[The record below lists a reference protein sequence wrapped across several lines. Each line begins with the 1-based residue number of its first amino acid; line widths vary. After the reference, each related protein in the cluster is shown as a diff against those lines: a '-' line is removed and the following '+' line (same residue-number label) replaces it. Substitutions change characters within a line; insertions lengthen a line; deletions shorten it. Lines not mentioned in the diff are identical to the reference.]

1 VSVTEAAVMEAL
13 ARVRDPELDEPLPEL
28 GFVSALELRGASV
41 SVRLRLPTYFCAP
54 NFAYMMVAD
63 AKEAV
68 LAIPGVETA
77 SVTLDEH
84 ADAETIGNAV
94 AGGQGFRDAFPDGA
108 IGDERLRDL
117 RRLFAG
123 KALLARQ
130 GAAWEALRR
139 AGYTSEAVG
148 RMTVG
153 ELPDLPEVARY
164 LARRAELGLDV
175 SAEAPVLVLPN
186 GERVPP
192 AALERHLRFVGA
204 VKLSLEVNAGLCRSL
219 LRTRYGLSDEATD
232 EASRR

>member
-1 VSVTEAAVMEAL
+1 
-13 ARVRDPELDEPLPEL
+13 
-28 GFVSALELRGASV
+28 
-41 SVRLRLPTYFCAP
+41 
-54 NFAYMMVAD
+54 
-63 AKEAV
+63 
-68 LAIPGVETA
+68 
-77 SVTLDEH
+77 
-84 ADAETIGNAV
+84 
-94 AGGQGFRDAFPDGA
+94 
-108 IGDERLRDL
+108 
-117 RRLFAG
+117 
-123 KALLARQ
+123 
-130 GAAWEALRR
+130 
-139 AGYTSEAVG
+139 
-148 RMTVG
+148 MTVG

>member
-1 VSVTEAAVMEAL
+1 MNVTEAAVMEAL
-13 ARVRDPELDEPLPEL
+13 ARVRDPELDEPLTEL
-28 GFVSALELRGASV
+28 GFVAALELCGASV

-54 NFAYMMVAD
+54 NFVYMMVAD

-68 LAIPGVETA
+68 LAVPGVETA
-77 SVTLDEH
+77 SVTLDDH
-84 ADAETIGNAV
+84 ADAEMIGSAV
-94 AGGQGFRDAFPDGA
+94 AGGQVFGEAFPHEA

-130 GAAWEALRR
+130 GAAWDALRR
-139 AGYTSEAVG
+139 AGYTMEAVG

-175 SAEAPVLVLPN
+175 SADAPALVLPN
-186 GERVPP
+186 GERIPTAV
-192 AALERHLRFVGA
+192 LERHLRFVGA
-204 VKLSLEVNAGLCRSL
+204 VKLSLEANAGLCRGL
-219 LRTRYGLSDEATD
+219 LRTRYRLPDKAT
-232 EASRR
+232 EEVSQR